1 MSRIHA
7 IVNPTGRDGSVGK
20 RWRKIL
26 AQMEAAGLAVE
37 ATLTERVN
45 HAAEIAWNLRSRYA
59 DLPADERPL
68 VVAVGGDGTVHEVA
82 SGLRGGNLVLGII
95 PHGTGNDYARGH
107 GYPMKNIAASIEI
120 LKSGTDRS
128 CPAYRIEAFAM
139 PAEGKYPSPT
149 NHQWDGKPEQEGR
162 VVRWVFLESDGGVT
176 AQVSRRKL
184 YQGKWIR
191 GTSKYTYLGVR
202 AILAAKKREMWIKID
217 ADDPKI
223 DCCDMYALTTCETFG
238 GGYKVNPGMHVGRSK
253 GSLIIAGRL
262 SKFQMLKLMG
272 PLKKGKHVGKW
283 GITQQEFTRL
293 EIRPLDQSGNPLD
306 QPSGKPYITQS
317 DGEPQLQAPAIFDW
331 HLDQLVVRGATSIPN
346 QP

>member
-1 MSRIHA
+1 
-7 IVNPTGRDGSVGK
+7 
-20 RWRKIL
+20 
-26 AQMEAAGLAVE
+26 
-37 ATLTERVN
+37 
-45 HAAEIAWNLRSRYA
+45 
-59 DLPADERPL
+59 
-68 VVAVGGDGTVHEVA
+68 
-82 SGLRGGNLVLGII
+82 
-95 PHGTGNDYARGH
+95 
-107 GYPMKNIAASIEI
+107 
-120 LKSGTDRS
+120 
-128 CPAYRIEAFAM
+128 
-139 PAEGKYPSPT
+139 
-149 NHQWDGKPEQEGR
+149 
-162 VVRWVFLESDGGVT
+162 
-176 AQVSRRKL
+176 
-184 YQGKWIR
+184 
-191 GTSKYTYLGVR
+191 
-202 AILAAKKREMWIKID
+202 MWIKID
-217 ADDPKI
+217 DDDPKI